1 MIYVRTCAYNAE
13 KTITRTIES
22 ILNQTYGEF
31 TYYILD
37 NGSKDGTREII
48 RSYAEKDS
56 RIVPFYAE
64 RNHDITECTG
74 FWNLFYSLQDG
85 DYLCSLDADDSYE
98 LTFLEEMLRFVTE
111 NDLDMAA
118 CGSLF
123 MDAETWQQC
132 GDRVLH
138 ENIVIR
144 DGEELG
150 KYFPEIYW
158 NLRQTWGKLYS
169 AKAARMPYMIEKPE
183 WYPKAYGGDTVN
195 TFEAVKMSLRI
206 GVLARPLHYY
216 ALSMKSVSN
225 RWIEGREKSD
235 PLLFDKAK
243 ELLIEKCGI
252 VSERNTDFLFA
263 VYFNALCDTFRTLF
277 RSNIPAE
284 QKLQI
289 AREIFFFKHT
299 QEMFCQKFG
308 VANETR
314 VAFFVDVVV
323 SLLSLWEENK
333 ELSFEMISEIFSNI
347 NPDFSQVITKD
358 SFAWYMD
365 KHPIIIRNVALRE
378 YEYATNNLLVWLNKK
393 ETNPDKDFPYILGQ
407 QLAALR
413 NEEQKYVIFSKQLIR
428 WYIANNQLKRAEAE
442 LKEWSELLPN
452 DVDILTLK
460 EAYQQQLISND
471 AIKGKHQSE
480 VIVHN
485 EWDADILKKEYD
497 FFRYVSLLK
506 EVTNKYV
513 IIVATRDTP
522 WGPAFEQ
529 QKTKA
534 LKDVGYGVDLYG
546 KYRYAY
552 AAIMDEGRVLFEKIG
567 TTTKDVVT
575 HELMIDE
582 DRISISSSGFEAD
595 VIYEFTAGSILI
607 NGEEVSARGRG
618 LNFVIY
624 DKMSKKVVDT
634 VNFDTYSNQLSCRHP
649 LEALERIQRFAEQH
663 VGVELL
669 CVKAPGFPKKDL
681 TSNERFILEN
691 NVVREKVISNLEKS
705 MFAIN
710 KYYDKNVLEEVFA
723 VPKSYHDISG
733 VRRFQDVRGR
743 SVNVEGGHR
752 ITLNQPTRWNRTIY
766 FIGGCSVFG
775 IGASDEHTMASW
787 LQKQLNGIIGDDVFC
802 VQNYGY
808 YLCEADRQREEEMD
822 ILEALPVKSGDIV
835 LYYWTEDGISPMNGF
850 PMIDCSAVVAQPRDC
865 EVFIDKGHLTPDGYR
880 LVAEKIF
887 DELLKRGMLETTSE
901 FMPEKKLS
909 MSDYGFDENQNKE
922 LQEYKKSLVDF
933 YDTVFSPKIGSIVMN
948 CNPFTL
954 GHRYLIEQALQ
965 RCDFLMVF
973 LVEEDSSFFS
983 FEDRLRLVEEGTA
996 DLPNVAI
1003 IPSGRFV
1010 ISSLTFEDYFNK
1022 SELQDQVVD
1031 TSLDV
1036 VVFAREIAPC
1046 LHISKRFV
1054 GEEPFD
1060 AVTRQYNETMRRV
1073 LPEYGIEFVEIPR
1086 IKAND
1091 EAISASKVRG
1101 LLEEKDFDRIKQLV
1115 PKTTLRYLMEKYGNK

>member
-22 ILNQTYGEF
+22 ILNQTYREF

-74 FWNLFYSLQDG
+74 FWNLFYSLQEG

-138 ENIVIR
+138 ENIVIE
-144 DGEELG
+144 DGEDLG

-169 AKAARMPYMIEKPE
+169 AKAARMPYMIEKPD

-195 TFEAVKMSLRI
+195 TFEAVKMSLRL

-235 PLLFDKAK
+235 PLLFEKAK
-243 ELLIEKCGI
+243 ELLIEKCGT
-252 VSERNTDFLFA
+252 VSERNADFLFA

-277 RSNIPAE
+277 RSNLLAE

-289 AREIFFFKHT
+289 TREVFFFKHT
-299 QEMFCQKFG
+299 QEMFCRKFG

-333 ELSFEMISEIFSNI
+333 ELSFETLVEIFSNI
-347 NPDFSQVITKD
+347 NPEFTQLIAKD

-365 KHPIIIRNVALRE
+365 NHPIIIRNIALRE
-378 YEYATNNLLVWLNKK
+378 YEYATNNLLVWLNKE
-393 ETNPDKDFPYILGQ
+393 ETSPDREFPYILGQ

-413 NEEQKYVIFSKQLIR
+413 NEEQKYVIFSKQLIG
-428 WYIANNQLKRAEAE
+428 WCIVNNQLERAEAE

-452 DVDILTLK
+452 DVDILTMK
-460 EAYQQQLISND
+460 EVYQQQLNSYDTIT
-471 AIKGKHQSE
+471 GEHQVE
-480 VIVHN
+480 TIVHN
-485 EWDADILKKEYD
+485 EWDTDILKTEYD
-497 FFRYVSLLK
+497 FIQYVSLLK
-506 EVTNKYV
+506 EVANKYV
-513 IIVATRDTP
+513 VIVTTRDTP

-529 QKTKA
+529 HKTKV
-534 LKDVGYGVDLYG
+534 LKDVGFGVDLYG

-567 TTTKDVVT
+567 VTTKDIVT
-575 HELMIDE
+575 HELVIDG
-582 DRISISSSGFEAD
+582 DRIVISSSGFEAD
-595 VIYEFTAGSILI
+595 VIYGFTAGSILI

-618 LNFVIY
+618 LNFVVY
-624 DKMSKKVVDT
+624 DKLSKKLVDT

-649 LEALERIQRFAEQH
+649 LEALERIQRFAEKH

-669 CVKAPGFPKKDL
+669 CVKAPSFPKKDL
-681 TSNERFILEN
+681 TSNERFILDN
-691 NVVREKVISNLEKS
+691 NVIRETVISNLSKPV
-705 MFAIN
+705 FAIN
-710 KYYDKNVLEEVFA
+710 KYYDKDVLEEVFS
-723 VPKSYHDISG
+723 VPKSYHDIRG
-733 VRRFQDVRGR
+733 IRRFQDVRGK

-752 ITLNQPTRWNRTIY
+752 ITMNQPTRWDRTIY

-775 IGASDEHTMASW
+775 IGASDEHTMPSW
-787 LQKQLNGIIGDDVFC
+787 LQKKLNGTIGSEVFC
-802 VQNYGY
+802 VQNYGF

-835 LYYWTEDGISPMNGF
+835 LYYWTEDGISPMKGF
-850 PMIDCSAVVAQPRDC
+850 PMIDCSSVGVQPRDC
-865 EVFIDKGHLTPDGYR
+865 EVFVDKGHLTPDGYR

-887 DELLKRGMLETTSE
+887 DELSKRGILETTRES
-901 FMPEKKLS
+901 LLATRS
-909 MSDYGFDENQNKE
+909 GMSDYGFDENQNKE
-922 LQEYKKSLVDF
+922 LQEYKKVLVNF
-933 YDTVFSPKIGSIVMN
+933 YDEMFSPRIGSIVMN

-965 RCDFLMVF
+965 QCDFLMIF
-973 LVEEDSSFFS
+973 LVEEDSSLFS

-996 DLPNVAI
+996 DLSNVAI

-1022 SELQDQVVD
+1022 SELQDKVVD

-1036 VVFAREIAPC
+1036 IVFAREIAPC
-1046 LHISKRFV
+1046 LHISKRFA

-1060 AVTRQYNETMRRV
+1060 AVTRQYNETMRRI
-1073 LPEYGIEFVEIPR
+1073 LPEYGIEFLEIPR
-1086 IKAND
+1086 IEK
-1091 EAISASKVRG
+1091 EGEVISASKVRR
-1101 LLEEKDFDRIKQLV
+1101 LLEERDFHEIKRLV
-1115 PKTTLRYLMEKYGNK
+1115 PESTYRYLVDKYDRE